1 MGIGDRQEITAS
13 VARAGRSLYQAA
25 DPTKSAFFWLC
36 GFFIVYCTRFE
47 DYIPG
52 LQYIPWGKITA
63 AMAAYGLFKAAGH
76 TKRHFKD
83 MPKMANLLL
92 YLIIVLYLGAFT
104 SPIWKGGAVLRTTDF
119 AKIYP
124 CWVLIFLIITT
135 FDRLRKIIF
144 IQAFSVVLVSCAAII
159 KGHDVDRLN
168 QVLGGFYGNPNDLAF
183 AVVLS
188 LPYALAFLVM
198 SKSVPGKVF
207 WFFGMMVMTVVMFM
221 TASRAGFID
230 LICSYSV
237 ALYYV
242 AIKGKRP
249 WIIIASVLLGAVIVV
264 TAGGKLY
271 DRFTGHGQTGMTAE
285 GSLEDRKFLMLRAVD
300 AIEHYPVLGIGV
312 KNFPTYS
319 GIWHTVHMT
328 YLQIGAEGGLIA
340 LMLYLTFFYRD
351 FQNMFSLHRRK
362 DLTSDEQLI
371 AGALIGSQ
379 VGFVVGA
386 LFAPEAYH
394 FFPYFAAAFTVTLLQ
409 ILNERQKE
417 GGVTP
422 PPTKKPHH
430 FLEVYADRR
439 TNGAVSPVR

>member
-1 MGIGDRQEITAS
+1 MAIGDNREMAAS
-13 VARAGRSLYQAA
+13 GAQTGRIFDPSIG
-25 DPTKSAFFWLC
+25 PTKTAFFWLC

-47 DYIPG
+47 DFIPG

-63 AMAAYGLFKAAGH
+63 VMAAYGLFKAAGK
-76 TKRHFKD
+76 TKRTFKD
-83 MPKMANLLL
+83 LPKMANLLL
-92 YLIIVLYLGAFT
+92 YMIIILYISAFT
-104 SPIWKGGAVLRTTDF
+104 SPIWRGGAVLRTTDF
-119 AKIYP
+119 AKIYI

-135 FDRLRKIIF
+135 FERLRKIIF
-144 IQAFSVVLVSCAAII
+144 IQAFSVVLVCCAVII

-188 LPYALAFLVM
+188 LPYALAFFVM
-198 SKSVPGKVF
+198 SKDSLAKVF
-207 WFFGMMVMTVVMFM
+207 WFVGMLLMSVVIFL

-230 LICSYSV
+230 LVCSYTV

-249 WIIIASVLLGAVIVV
+249 WLIIASVLLGVVIVGA
-264 TAGGKLY
+264 AGGKLY
-271 DRFTGHGQTGMTAE
+271 DRFAGNGQTGMTAA

-300 AIEHYPVLGIGV
+300 AIEHYPLLGIGV

-328 YLQIGAEGGLIA
+328 YLQIAAEGGIIA
-340 LMLYLTFFYRD
+340 LLLYLMFFYRD
-351 FQNMFSLHRRK
+351 FQNMFALHRRK
-362 DLTSDEQLI
+362 DLTPDEQLI
-371 AGALIGSQ
+371 AGALIASQ

-409 ILNERQKE
+409 ILNEKQKE
-417 GGVTP
+417 GGFTP
-422 PPTKKPHH
+422 PPAKKPRH

-439 TNGAVSPVR
+439 TTGAVSPVR